1 MRERIKQEPTS
12 TLDNNFVRSEKN
24 INERYDLKS
33 KEVGSQFLEFLKEG
47 ILIGIPYRIY
57 LRRSNWILPVP
68 GKAPTSFELCVQYPG
83 TYYNRSMSKVFTGQL
98 ENENQR
104 RNFWKSAKQKNRESS
119 NAYKKLKR
127 EYYKKI
133 GK

>member
-47 ILIGIPYRIY
+47 G
-57 LRRSNWILPVP
+57 
-68 GKAPTSFELCVQYPG
+68 PT
-83 TYYNRSMSKVFTGQL
+83 
-98 ENENQR
+98 
-104 RNFWKSAKQKNRESS
+104 
-119 NAYKKLKR
+119 
-127 EYYKKI
+127 
-133 GK
+133 

>member
-1 MRERIKQEPTS
+1 MIINHLKFDALEYLR
-12 TLDNNFVRSEKN
+12 NNEYSFANGPDVDIIIE
-24 INERYDLKS
+24 
-33 KEVGSQFLEFLKEG
+33 FLEFLKEG
-47 ILIGIPYRIY
+47 ILIDIPYRIY